1 MEKKFKL
8 NAAMIN
14 KNRAFLLLAIVL
26 FCGLFVDN
34 FYTAYNIRAVT
45 GNGSLVI
52 WLGLGFTI
60 VLIAGHPAKRT
71 FQAIRI
77 ELNRELDV
85 LRDSL
90 DGMIDLLDDGGRICI
105 ITFHSLEDR
114 IVKTIFRKNE
124 NPCTCPPDFPV
135 CVCGKKSKGK
145 VITRKPILPGK
156 EEMEENPRSKSAK
169 LRIFERKM

>member
-60 VLIAGHPAKRT
+60 VLIAGHMDMTVMYMST
-71 FQAIRI
+71 FAA
-77 ELNRELDV
+77 
-85 LRDSL
+85 
-90 DGMIDLLDDGGRICI
+90 LLTLGLHSNQKLPWAICI
-105 ITFHSLEDR
+105 LILSL
-114 IVKTIFRKNE
+114 IHI
-124 NPCTCPPDFPV
+124 
-135 CVCGKKSKGK
+135 
-145 VITRKPILPGK
+145 
-156 EEMEENPRSKSAK
+156 
-169 LRIFERKM
+169 

>member
-60 VLIAGHPAKRT
+60 VLIAGHMDMTVMYMSTFAGTSYTGTSQQPEASVGNLHSYRCSDGCCKRPDHGT
-71 FQAIRI
+71 ACYKAEDPRI
-77 ELNRELDV
+77 Y
-85 LRDSL
+85 
-90 DGMIDLLDDGGRICI
+90 
-105 ITFHSLEDR
+105 
-114 IVKTIFRKNE
+114 RKYRYAAGSQRNL
-124 NPCTCPPDFPV
+124 V
-135 CVCGKKSKGK
+135 CV
-145 VITRKPILPGK
+145 L
-156 EEMEENPRSKSAK
+156 
-169 LRIFERKM
+169 

>member
-1 MEKKFKL
+1 MMEKKFKL

-60 VLIAGHPAKRT
+60 VLIAYGYDSYVHVNLCSTSYTWASQQPEASVGNLHSHRCSDGCCKRPDHGT
-71 FQAIRI
+71 ACYKAEDPRI
-77 ELNRELDV
+77 Y
-85 LRDSL
+85 
-90 DGMIDLLDDGGRICI
+90 
-105 ITFHSLEDR
+105 
-114 IVKTIFRKNE
+114 RKYRYAAGSQGNH
-124 NPCTCPPDFPV
+124 V
-135 CVCGKKSKGK
+135 CV
-145 VITRKPILPGK
+145 L
-156 EEMEENPRSKSAK
+156 
-169 LRIFERKM
+169 

>member
-52 WLGLGFTI
+52 GWDL
-60 VLIAGHPAKRT
+60 
-71 FQAIRI
+71 
-77 ELNRELDV
+77 
-85 LRDSL
+85 
-90 DGMIDLLDDGGRICI
+90 DLLSS
-105 ITFHSLEDR
+105 SLQG
-114 IVKTIFRKNE
+114 IWI
-124 NPCTCPPDFPV
+124 
-135 CVCGKKSKGK
+135 
-145 VITRKPILPGK
+145 
-156 EEMEENPRSKSAK
+156 
-169 LRIFERKM
+169 

>member
-1 MEKKFKL
+1 MMEKKFKL

-60 VLIAGHPAKRT
+60 VLIAGHMDMTVNLCSTSYTWASQQPEASVGNLHSHRCSDGCCKRPDHGT
-71 FQAIRI
+71 ACYKAEDPRI
-77 ELNRELDV
+77 Y
-85 LRDSL
+85 
-90 DGMIDLLDDGGRICI
+90 
-105 ITFHSLEDR
+105 
-114 IVKTIFRKNE
+114 RKYRYAAGSQGNY
-124 NPCTCPPDFPV
+124 V
-135 CVCGKKSKGK
+135 CV
-145 VITRKPILPGK
+145 L
-156 EEMEENPRSKSAK
+156 
-169 LRIFERKM
+169 

>member
-1 MEKKFKL
+1 MMEKKFKL

-60 VLIAGHPAKRT
+60 ALTLLGGVREFLGTGKLFNIAIMPEDYGMLIFVLAPGAFIVLGYLIA
-71 FQAIRI
+71 IV
-77 ELNRELDV
+77 NRL
-85 LRDSL
+85 
-90 DGMIDLLDDGGRICI
+90 
-105 ITFHSLEDR
+105 
-114 IVKTIFRKNE
+114 
-124 NPCTCPPDFPV
+124 
-135 CVCGKKSKGK
+135 KK
-145 VITRKPILPGK
+145 
-156 EEMEENPRSKSAK
+156 A
-169 LRIFERKM
+169 